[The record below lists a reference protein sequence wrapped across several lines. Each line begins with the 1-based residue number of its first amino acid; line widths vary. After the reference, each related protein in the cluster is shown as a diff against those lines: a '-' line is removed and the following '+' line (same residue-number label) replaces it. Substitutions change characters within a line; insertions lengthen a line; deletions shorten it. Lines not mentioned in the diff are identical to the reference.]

1 MFAGQDVAALT
12 LRQRYTIIGTLDIS
26 AHVLWFE
33 ALFIFLLILVNGF
46 FAGSEI
52 AVVSSRRS
60 RISRLEKDG
69 RRGAKIVFAWLKE
82 PGIFLATTQT
92 AVTMIGALA
101 SAIGGAAAIEFL
113 KPRLREI
120 PMISQWAHPLAI
132 ALVVVPITYLS
143 LVLGEL
149 FPKSLALLYREEMAV
164 KVAYPIHWISKAVRP
179 VVWFLAL
186 SAKAVLFL
194 FGKKGRSK
202 DMFVSEEEILFLI
215 KEGASQGVFDSTEQ
229 QMIPKV
235 FDFSDLQVKE
245 VMIPREQI
253 FAIDLNISNA
263 DLLAKVSEEGYT
275 RIPVT
280 QGSLDKV
287 AGILHMKDLIYI
299 ISLGRAIILQDL
311 IRPAVFVLE
320 TTLAKDL
327 LKLFQRQRLHM
338 ALVQDERRQIVGLVT
353 LENLI
358 ERIVGDIRDEHDPA
372 EEAKA

>member
-1 MFAGQDVAALT
+1 M
-12 LRQRYTIIGTLDIS
+12 YIS
-26 AHVLWFE
+26 THLLWFE
-33 ALFIFLLILVNGF
+33 ALLIFLLILVNGF

-52 AVVSSRRS
+52 AVVSSRAS
-60 RISRLEKDG
+60 RIRQMEKEG
-69 RRGAKIVFAWLKE
+69 RRGAKVVSIWLRE
-82 PGIFLATTQT
+82 PEIFLATTQT
-92 AVTMIGALA
+92 AITLIGALA

-113 KPRLREI
+113 KPRLKDI
-120 PMISQWAHPLAI
+120 PVISQWAHPLAI
-132 ALVVVPITYLS
+132 AFVVVPITYLS

-149 FPKSLALLYREEMAV
+149 FPKSLALLYREEMALSL
-164 KVAYPIHWISKAVRP
+164 ATPIHWLSKAARP

-186 SAKAVLFL
+186 SAKSVLTL
-194 FGKKGRSK
+194 FGKKGLSK

-215 KEGASQGVFDSTEQ
+215 KEGASQGVFGLTEQ

-235 FDFSDLQVKE
+235 FDFSDLQIKE
-245 VMIPREQI
+245 VMVPREQI
-253 FAIDLNISNA
+253 FSIDINISRE

-287 AGILHMKDLIYI
+287 VGILHMKDLIYI
-299 ISLGRAIILQDL
+299 VSLGRAIILRDL
-311 IRPAVFVLE
+311 IRPSVFVLE
-320 TTLAKDL
+320 TTLARDL

-338 ALVQDERRQIVGLVT
+338 ALVQDQNRRVVGLVT

-372 EEAKA
+372 EESKG